1 MVGAILVQQTAWE
14 NVVKVIDDMK
24 DRGVL
29 DVDVMATMLQ
39 EELEEIVRPAGFY
52 RQKSARLQH
61 LAQHIQKNHA
71 SDPRKMLRGPTR
83 DVRKELLSLPGIG
96 EETSDAILLFGGGH
110 PKFIAAAYIQRIL
123 GRLGILDSNNYGEV
137 QRFVETALPPEP
149 KVYARLYALMVHHA
163 RNVCRSRPQCMSCCL
178 RDACESSE

>member
-61 LAQHIQKNHA
+61 LAQHIQKITHLILENVAWTDEGREEGITITSRHRRR
-71 SDPRKMLRGPTR
+71 DLRC
-83 DVRKELLSLPGIG
+83 
-96 EETSDAILLFGGGH
+96 H
-110 PKFIAAAYIQRIL
+110 
-123 GRLGILDSNNYGEV
+123 
-137 QRFVETALPPEP
+137 
-149 KVYARLYALMVHHA
+149 
-163 RNVCRSRPQCMSCCL
+163 SCCSAV
-178 RDACESSE
+178 DIQSSSPPHISNASSAA